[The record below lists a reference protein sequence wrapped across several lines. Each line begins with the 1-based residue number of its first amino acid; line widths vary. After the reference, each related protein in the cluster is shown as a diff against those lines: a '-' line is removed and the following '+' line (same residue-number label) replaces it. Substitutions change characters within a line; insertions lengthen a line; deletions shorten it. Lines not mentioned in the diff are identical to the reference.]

1 LIPDGRAVV
10 NVHLSV
16 TLFQTNEPV
25 YDRYIP
31 IGQPWFAAANSESPH
46 KNEMVGALMEIF
58 AVDIAPLESVLVS

>member
-1 LIPDGRAVV
+1 MLASLMLSAPSVLTIILYLIPDGRAVV

-31 IGQPWFAAANSESPH
+31 IGQP
-46 KNEMVGALMEIF
+46 
-58 AVDIAPLESVLVS
+58 